1 VLIEIGFLS
10 VLGRKFA
17 NENKFYFIPGK
28 VVYVRIVK

>member
-1 VLIEIGFLS
+1 MLVEIGFLS

-28 VVYVRIVK
+28 VVHDRFIK